1 VLLVP
6 YKAVQSDVSNSG
18 YPDYYVMV
26 LRDGEKVKCPVSALY
41 RTGRENYL
49 SEDSKYFIL
58 RGVNEGDIL
67 VAP

>member
-1 VLLVP
+1 
-6 YKAVQSDVSNSG
+6 
-18 YPDYYVMV
+18 MV
-26 LRDGEKVKCPVSALY
+26 LRGGEKVKCPVSVLY